1 MHNIKKQSK
10 EYYSNLLKMRTIYD
24 IYDKNPI
31 DQKNH
36 ILTVSKEALEG
47 EFKNDV
53 KELIKHLWENPS
65 LILTFLTNIT
75 NKEDKNRLVYIIM
88 NTFYENI
95 FSINLI
101 DERLFCII
109 SLLLSEEINKLNKKE
124 EKELF
129 LNETL
134 CSLLLGELFRKPEIT
149 KYFRKV

>member
-10 EYYSNLLKMRTIYD
+10 EYYSKLLKMRTIYD

-65 LILTFLTNIT
+65 IILTFLTNIT

-95 FSINLI
+95 FSINSI

-109 SLLLSEEINKLNKKE
+109 SL
-124 EKELF
+124 
-129 LNETL
+129 
-134 CSLLLGELFRKPEIT
+134 
-149 KYFRKV
+149 